1 MEITDFF
8 GWENGPALIGRIDE
22 FAKPFFL
29 PPTEDSWVAAS
40 GEQMV
45 DFFEDGT
52 KLSKEDFEDEF
63 GIIGVDLPDLPE
75 T

>member
-1 MEITDFF
+1 MEIEYFF
-8 GWENGPALIGRIDE
+8 AWENVPALIGRVEDFARPLFLSDDE
-22 FAKPFFL
+22 K
-29 PPTEDSWVAAS
+29 SWTAAS

-52 KLSKEDFEDEF
+52 KLSQEDFEEEF

>member
-8 GWENGPALIGRIDE
+8 AWENGPALIGRVDE
-22 FAKPFFL
+22 FANPFFL

-52 KLSKEDFEDEF
+52 KLS
-63 GIIGVDLPDLPE
+63 
-75 T
+75 